1 MIRQPPRSTLFPST
15 TLFRSSGFAS
25 KTAAPKVSPPSPS
38 ESDSGHTRRG
48 NSTRGGRKHER
59 RGTFPPRCAARQ
71 PECLLRLLLGFPCGR
86 RQRRR
91 PPVNPAGL
99 GGGGALDVCRPAL
112 WPPGAG

>member
-59 RGTFPPRCAARQ
+59 RGTSPPRWVACQ
-71 PECLLRLLLGFPCGR
+71 PDRLLALRLAFLFGR

-91 PPVNPAGL
+91 PAVNPAGL
-99 GGGGALDVCRPAL
+99 RRVGGLDGCRPAL
-112 WPPGAG
+112 RRR

>member
-59 RGTFPPRCAARQ
+59 RGASPPRCVAYQ
-71 PECLLRLLLGFPCGR
+71 PQRLLALRLALLVGR
-86 RQRRR
+86 RPRRR
-91 PPVNPAGL
+91 PHVNRAGL
-99 GGGGALDVCRPAL
+99 LLVAVLD
-112 WPPGAG
+112 